1 MLEHVLA
8 ATTIGAWKT
17 EAREYPFPRV
27 TPDGGILRVEAAG
40 VSGSDWQSYQA
51 ARPRRVM
58 CREIVGRTYRIG
70 RAAAPRREL
79 REGDR
84 LALAIRFIFP
94 GRFPLY
100 SMATHRFDLANLD
113 LDRRSIGGQDAP
125 GTIRVTVL
133 PWN

>member
-8 ATTIGAWKT
+8 ATKIGAWKT
-17 EAREYPFPRV
+17 EARESPFPRV
-27 TPDGGILRVEAAG
+27 TADGGILRVEAAG
-40 VSGSDWQSYQA
+40 VCGSDWQSYQA

-70 RAAAPRREL
+70 RAAASRRER

-84 LALAIRFIFP
+84 LTLAMRFNFP
-94 GRFPLY
+94 GRFSLY
-100 SMATHRFDLANLD
+100 LMATHRFDLANVD
-113 LDRRSIGGQDAP
+113 LARRSVGGQDAP
-125 GTIRVTVL
+125 GTVQVTVL

>member
-27 TPDGGILRVEAAG
+27 PLGGGILRVEAAG
-40 VSGSDWQSYQA
+40 VSRSDWQSYQA

-58 CREIVGRTYRIG
+58 CREIVDRTYRTR

-84 LALAIRFIFP
+84 PTLPLRFIFS

-100 SMATHRFDLANLD
+100 LMATHRFDLANLD
-113 LDRRSIGGQDAP
+113 LARRSVGGQDAP
-125 GTIRVTVL
+125 GTVQVTVL